1 MLHGMTDGAG
11 SSSAPD
17 HATPAPIKATYRSAP
32 KPSRFR
38 KDGADKLPLMA
49 RGRQVH
55 NSSTRVLSIVMIV
68 IGIALIARTLVA
80 GGGALAT
87 GIVLG
92 VLFVLAGL
100 ARLYLQLRG

>member
-1 MLHGMTDGAG
+1 
-11 SSSAPD
+11 
-17 HATPAPIKATYRSAP
+17 
-32 KPSRFR
+32 
-38 KDGADKLPLMA
+38 MA
-49 RGRQVH
+49 RGRQLH
-55 NSSTRVLSIVMIV
+55 NSSTRVLSITMIV

-92 VLFVLAGL
+92 VLFVLAGV